1 MATSM
6 SKVELVMSIANEMG
20 CDKKAAGEALDGVA
34 NAVIKEVLAGNAV
47 TLPGIGKI
55 STRDRPARMVRNPAT
70 GEQMKK
76 GADKAIK
83 LTVAKAFK
91 DRVNG

>member
-6 SKVELVMSIANEMG
+6 TKMELVMSIAKEMG
-20 CDKKAAGEALDGVA
+20 CDKKSAGEALDGVA
-34 NAVIKEVLAGNAV
+34 NTVIKEVLAGNAV
-47 TLPGIGKI
+47 TIPGIGKI

-70 GEQMKK
+70 GAQMKK
-76 GADKAIK
+76 EADKAIK